1 MSHHSPAMPRQGLKG
16 FRALGLPGVGV
27 QDLQFGV
34 QGATFSTKEMRNLN
48 LGPRCLLTRLV
59 SEGISTSTFG
69 VIQGSRYPAK
79 VIQ

>member
-59 SEGISTSTFG
+59 SEGDFNFNLWGYTRDHATL
-69 VIQGSRYPAK
+69 QR
-79 VIQ
+79 